1 MSFTSNFFAY
11 FKFRSDW
18 GRVTG
23 KIKQNE
29 LDCRDTLALSAVL
42 SSVEQ
47 GPVYVFTYP
56 DIF

>member
-23 KIKQNE
+23 KIKQND
-29 LDCRDTLALSAVL
+29 LDFRDTPLSAIL